1 SLTETNL
8 NTSTVTVDLT
18 AGTYNGSLAAGNF
31 SLATAPT
38 GTTIASVIRNS
49 ATSATLTLTFDGTD
63 FDANTTLSVTVLQA
77 ALLTGT
83 GPATTGTVAVTAVLE
98 AGAVIALTSPVSL
111 TETNLNTSTVTVD
124 LTAGTYNG
132 SLAAGNFS
140 LATAP
145 TGTTIASVIRNSATS
160 ATLTLTFDGTD
171 FDANTTLSVTVLQA
185 ALLTG
190 TGPATTGTVAV
201 TAVLEAGA
209 VIALT
214 SPVSLTETNLN
225 TSTVTVDLT
234 AGTYNGSLAA
244 GNFSL
249 ATAPTGTTIASVIRN
264 SATSATLTLTFDGT
278 DFDANTTLSVT
289 VLQAALL
296 TGTGPA
302 TTGTVAVTAVLEAG
316 AVIALT
322 SPVSLT
328 ETNLNTATV
337 TVDLTA
343 GTYNGSL
350 AAGNFSLATAPTGTT
365 IASVVRNSATSAT
378 LTLAFDGTDF
388 DANTTLSVT
397 VLQAALLTGT
407 GPATTGTVAVT
418 AVLEAG
424 AVIASTNP
432 ASLSEA
438 NLNGATVTVDLTA
451 GTYNGSLATGNFS
464 LATAPTGTTTASV
477 VRNSATSATLTL
489 AFDGTDFDASTT
501 LSVTVL
507 QAALLTGTGPA
518 TTGTVAVTA
527 VLEAG
532 AVIALTSP
540 ASLTET
546 NLNTAT
552 VTVDLT
558 AGTYNGSLAAGN

>member
-8 NTSTVTVDLT
+8 NTATVTVDLT
-18 AGTYNGSLAAGNF
+18 AGTYNGSLATGNF

-38 GTTIASVIRNS
+38 GTTIASVVRNS
-49 ATSATLTLTFDGTD
+49 ATSATLTLAFGGTD

-98 AGAVIALTSPVSL
+98 AGAVIASTSP
-111 TETNLNTSTVTVD
+111 
-124 LTAGTYNG
+124 A
-132 SLAAGNFS
+132 
-140 LATAP
+140 
-145 TGTTIASVIRNSATS
+145 
-160 ATLTLTFDGTD
+160 
-171 FDANTTLSVTVLQA
+171 
-185 ALLTG
+185 
-190 TGPATTGTVAV
+190 
-201 TAVLEAGA
+201 
-209 VIALT
+209 
-214 SPVSLTETNLN
+214 
-225 TSTVTVDLT
+225 
-234 AGTYNGSLAA
+234 
-244 GNFSL
+244 
-249 ATAPTGTTIASVIRN
+249 
-264 SATSATLTLTFDGT
+264 
-278 DFDANTTLSVT
+278 
-289 VLQAALL
+289 
-296 TGTGPA
+296 
-302 TTGTVAVTAVLEAG
+302 
-316 AVIALT
+316 
-322 SPVSLT
+322 SLT

-350 AAGNFSLATAPTGTT
+350 APGNFGLATAPTGTA

-378 LTLAFDGTDF
+378 LTVAFDGTDF

-424 AVIASTNP
+424 AVIASTSP
-432 ASLSEA
+432 ASLTET
-438 NLNGATVTVDLTA
+438 NLNSATVTVDLTA
-451 GTYNGSLATGNFS
+451 GTYNGSLGAGNFS
-464 LATAPTGTTTASV
+464 LATAPTGTTIASV
-477 VRNSATSATLTL
+477 VRNSATSATVTL
-489 AFDGTDFDASTT
+489 AFDGTDFDANTT

-527 VLEAG
+527 VLEAA
-532 AVIALTSP
+532 AVIASTSP

-546 NLNTAT
+546 SLNGAT

-558 AGTYNGSLAAGN
+558 AGTYNGSLAAGNFSLGTAPTGT